1 MSVQLKDSHLQ
12 ARKTALTRNWPWGH
26 LDLNLQPPELWEV
39 HFCCLSPAFV
49 VFVRAAW
56 ADKFQE
62 LWKYP
67 WGRDGPEPPIWTS
80 TVPRLIR
87 ETTFVI
93 WWNAGSM
100 KVPRLHSSTLSL
112 LTAVPLLMWR
122 PCSQTLLGGVP
133 ETGLPNGVL
142 SYFWEQKL
150 YSPSKTWGQWNYDR
164 GFAADLCFWKQ
175 VGTVGVWGH

>member
-1 MSVQLKDSHLQ
+1 MFCW
-12 ARKTALTRNWPWGH
+12 KTAICRPER
-26 LDLNLQPPELWEV
+26 PPSPETDPGDTLIWTCSLLWEA

-67 WGRDGPEPPIWTS
+67 WGRDGPEPPVWTS

-122 PCSQTLLGGVP
+122 PCSQTLLGGGP

-150 YSPSKTWGQWNYDR
+150 DSPSKTWGQWNYTWPLQLI
-164 GFAADLCFWKQ
+164 FAFGSK
-175 VGTVGVWGH
+175 